1 MPDALITQERTA
13 IRASAKAAPGAA
25 NISLVS
31 ISITRNDGPAGVHV
45 CDMWLADAASGAGIT
60 AVTAS
65 GAVAAGASG
74 VVLQIIT
81 ASKVFKIQTTA
92 AGLFILSITDSAKTP
107 FVVCVEIEGRAY
119 PLITLTTANY
129 G

>member
-1 MPDALITQERTA
+1 MPDALITQERPA
-13 IRASAKAAPGAA
+13 IRVSATAASGGT
-25 NISLVS
+25 NITLVS
-31 ISITRNDGPAGVHV
+31 LTIARIDGRSGVHLANL
-45 CDMWLADAASGAGIT
+45 WLSDAASGAGIT

-74 VVLQIIT
+74 VVLQTVT
-81 ASKVFKIQTTA
+81 ASKVFLIQTTA
-92 AGLFILSITDSAKTP
+92 AGLFVLSVTDSAKSP

-119 PLITLTTANY
+119 PVITLTTANY